1 MRTKRT
7 SQVSIF
13 DQFAQHD
20 IGRELAGMSAW
31 LDAHIEVLEWVA
43 KDLRLTS
50 VKATGRRGMTAES
63 VLRCALLKQH
73 RQLSYEELAFHLLD
87 SASFQGFA
95 RLPVNFTPRKSA
107 LQSNIGAITDAT
119 WEAINRRLLGDAK
132 QARVET
138 AKMMRMDSTVTDTPI
153 HEPSDSTLLWDS
165 MRVMVKLLQWA
176 EGLAG
181 APELVWRNHSRVGKK
196 RARAIR
202 YTRGKEKKA
211 PLYKDLVRVTE
222 DTLDYVHQ
230 ALLQLTVANAYSM
243 AFEQWLAQ
251 VEHYT
256 PLIERVIEQTR
267 RRVFAGEN
275 VPAREKILSLFE
287 EHTDLI
293 VKGARDIQYGHK
305 LNLTSG
311 RSGLILDVVI
321 EDGNPAD
328 AERFLPMVERHVE
341 LYGDAPRQV
350 AADGGYASTANVQA
364 AKAKGVKDVAF
375 HKKRGLT
382 IEAMVKSR
390 WVYRRLRNFRAGIEA
405 GISCLKRAYGL
416 ARCTWKGIAHFRAYI
431 WSSVVAHNLALFTR
445 LKPA

>member
-31 LDAHIEVLEWVA
+31 LDTHVEVLDWVA
-43 KDLRLTS
+43 EDLKLSS

-87 SASFQGFA
+87 SASFQSFA
-95 RLPVNFTPRKSA
+95 RLPMDFMPKKSA
-107 LQSNIGAITDAT
+107 LQSNIGAITDVT
-119 WEAINRRLLGDAK
+119 WEAINRHLLGDAR

-138 AKMMRMDSTVTDTPI
+138 GKMMRVDSTVTDTPI

-176 EGLAG
+176 EELSG
-181 APELVWRNHSRVGKK
+181 APELTWRNHSRVAKK

-202 YTRGKEKKA
+202 YTRGKEKQV
-211 PLYKDLVRVTE
+211 PLYKDLVRATE
-222 DTLDYVHQ
+222 DTLGYVNQ
-230 ALLQLTVANAYSM
+230 TRLRLTTANAFGM
-243 AFEQWLAQ
+243 AFEHWQAQ
-251 VEHYT
+251 VTHYT
-256 PLIERVIEQTR
+256 PLIEQVVEQTK
-267 RRVFAGEN
+267 RRVFAGEQ

-293 VKGARDIQYGHK
+293 VKGTRDIQYGHK

-328 AERFLPMVERHVE
+328 AERFLPMVDRHIE
-341 LYGDAPRQV
+341 LYGYPPRQM

-375 HKKRGLT
+375 HKKRGLS
-382 IEAMVKSR
+382 IEAMVKSP
-390 WVYRRLRNFRAGIEA
+390 WVYRKLRNFRAGIEA

-416 ARCTWKGIAHFRAYI
+416 ARCTWKGIAHFRAYV
-431 WSSVVAHNLALFTR
+431 WSSIVAHNLALFTR
-445 LKPA
+445 LKPG